1 MFGSTAPRRLVIVMD
16 PKALWGALPR
26 PAKIYLAAVGAVA
39 VAGLAGVITVAAAS
53 PSPTPSPGATTKPG
67 QAYCNAFTG
76 HLATNLGKSQS
87 QVQKAVSDAIGQ
99 TLDDAVKN
107 GDLTQQQASAI
118 KARVSG
124 QACPAAVPGIVGRGG
139 PGGFRGGRGPRGVL
153 GLDEYARALGISTA
167 ELQQDLQ
174 SGKTLKDVAAS
185 KGMDEA
191 AFRSKLAS
199 VAKSDLDAK
208 VKNGNL
214 TQKQEDA
221 ILQRLQ
227 NGPLPLWDR
236 TLPRHPEGP
245 GAPAPAPTGS
255 PTTG

>member
-1 MFGSTAPRRLVIVMD
+1 MFGIAVTRTLVVVMD

-39 VAGLAGVITVAAAS
+39 VAGLAGVVTVAAAS
-53 PSPTPSPGATTKPG
+53 PSPSPSASATPKPG
-67 QAYCNAFTG
+67 QAYCSSFTG
-76 HLATNLGKSQS
+76 HLANNLGKSQS
-87 QVQKAVSDAIGQ
+87 QVQKAISDALGQ

-107 GDLTQQQASAI
+107 GDLTQKQADAI
-118 KARVSG
+118 KARMSG

-139 PGGFRGGRGPRGVL
+139 PGGGFRGPEARRIL
-153 GLDEYARALGISTA
+153 GLDEYAKALGISTA

-174 SGKTLKDVAAS
+174 NGKTVKDIAAS

-191 AFRSKLAS
+191 AFRSKLAG
-199 VAKSDLDAK
+199 VAKSDLDTR
-208 VKNGNL
+208 VKDGNL
-214 TQKQEDA
+214 TQKQEDE
-221 ILQRLQ
+221 ILQHIQ

-236 TLPRHPEGP
+236 TLPKHLERP
-245 GAPAPAPTGS
+245 GAPAPAPKES